1 MNSRDAY
8 IALNMID
15 YVGPVRVKRL
25 LERFGQPQAILSASA
40 RELMRVDGVGEE
52 VARAITG
59 WQSSVDLSAE
69 LKRISDFGA
78 QVLTLDDAAYPA
90 NLREIYDPP

>member
-1 MNSRDAY
+1 MTPREAY

-15 YVGPVRVKRL
+15 YVGPVRVRRL
-25 LERFGQPQAILSASA
+25 LERFGQPQAILGASA

-59 WQSSVDLSAE
+59 WESQVDLAAE
-69 LKRISDFGA
+69 LKRIADFGA
-78 QVLTLDDAAYPA
+78 RVLTLDDAAYP
-90 NLREIYDPP
+90 